1 VTQEHLRRK
10 ETDTDKAKPTT
21 TLRQPQTSSASNG
34 ALLATEN
41 SGDPDTQTP
50 LKNTARTRESL
61 RWRKDP
67 RGLKREGRDSLDY
80 LERVPEVACCRF
92 KIL

>member
-21 TLRQPQTSSASNG
+21 TLRQPQTNPAGNG

-41 SGDPDTQTP
+41 SGDPDTQP
-50 LKNTARTRESL
+50 SKEYGENP
-61 RWRKDP
+61 KI
-67 RGLKREGRDSLDY
+67 
-80 LERVPEVACCRF
+80 PEVADGPKRI
-92 KIL
+92 KEGGQG